1 MGRVSLSKLYF
12 YFNSCALNSNLL
24 RHALNHRKFGEV
36 FSDELY
42 IDFSDD
48 SYIEQCVF
56 DVYKRIHC
64 PGSNVVIRSFA
75 EGIYEGKLNQNGQ
88 RHGFGTMK
96 HKENLNNKRGV
107 YQGMF
112 VNGRKEGLGKYINR
126 RNDIYIGTFK
136 DNKKRGHGRL
146 TREYG
151 SSYAGSYLDD
161 KFNGLGTYTSSNGDL
176 YTGTFEN
183 DAFNGYGKMQ
193 YADGS
198 EYNGSLRNGN
208 FHGAGSY
215 KSCNGDTYIGE
226 MFNHQFHG
234 EGMLKYSNGFEYNGF
249 FQKGHFRGKG
259 AYKTKDGDSYEGQFE
274 DHMFHGEGK
283 MMYTNGD
290 VFDGRWKHGK
300 PIDGTRAYAN
310 GDTYRGQWKNH
321 LRHGKGYFMFPSG
334 DTYEGQYRRGERN
347 GKGTY
352 TFVNGGKYEG
362 AWLDG
367 VRHGYGVRE
376 YADGAMFKGIYSEG
390 ARKEGRIDFANK
402 VVYEGSILESTTKE
416 ATSDG
421 SEVQEKKIGV
431 LKKGTLDFERT
442 VTTKKK
448 RHRVANF
455 LRRPTFYGVEWSYK
469 AAKPNFKALRGLKI
483 RMGQHQPNT
492 QNLLQM
498 LSICSN
504 PLPSTNM
511 SFISQESKCEKIPV
525 IASLRI
531 PTSSFKKGV
540 SRLQAPHES
549 QDEKVSPRGVANFNF
564 VFDSGKEF
572 LPNESP
578 DEIIKTRKVALA
590 VRSNS

>member
-1 MGRVSLSKLYF
+1 M
-12 YFNSCALNSNLL
+12 
-24 RHALNHRKFGEV
+24 

-48 SYIEQCVF
+48 SSIEQCVY
-56 DVYKRIHC
+56 DVYKRVHC
-64 PGSNVVIRSFA
+64 PGSNLVPRYFA
-75 EGIYEGKLNQNGQ
+75 EGIYEGVLNLNGQ
-88 RHGFGTMK
+88 RHGFGKMK
-96 HKENLNNKRGV
+96 YKVNLKKSGI

-112 VNGRKEGLGKYINR
+112 VNGRKEGLGKYTNR

-136 DNKKRGHGRL
+136 DDKKRGHGRL
-146 TREYG
+146 TMEN
-151 SSYAGSYLDD
+151 GSYYVGSFLDD
-161 KFNGLGTYTSSNGDL
+161 KFNGLGTYKSSEGDL
-176 YTGTFEN
+176 YVGTFEN

-215 KSCNGDTYIGE
+215 KSCNGDAYIGE
-226 MFNHQFHG
+226 FFNHQFHG
-234 EGMLKYSNGFEYNGF
+234 EGILKYSNGFEYNGF
-249 FQKGHFRGKG
+249 FEKGYFSGNG
-259 AYKTKDGDSYEGQFE
+259 TYKTKDGDSYEGQFE

-300 PIDGTRAYAN
+300 PIDGTRTYTN
-310 GDTYRGQWKNH
+310 GDTYSGHWKND
-321 LRHGKGYFMFPSG
+321 LRHGIGNFIFTSG
-334 DTYEGQYRRGERN
+334 DTYKGQYRNGERN

-376 YADGAMFKGIYSEG
+376 YRDGAMFKGIYSKG

-402 VVYEGSILESTTKE
+402 VVYEGSILESTIEE

-421 SEVQEKKIGV
+421 SVVQEKKIGM

-442 VTTKKK
+442 VTKKK
-448 RHRVANF
+448 ARHRVDSL
-455 LRRPTFYGVEWSYK
+455 LRRHTLYGVEWSFE

-492 QNLLQM
+492 RYLLQM

-504 PLPSTNM
+504 HLPSPNLRE
-511 SFISQESKCEKIPV
+511 ISQKSKCEITPV
-525 IASLRI
+525 IAALSIHL
-531 PTSSFKKGV
+531 PTSSSTRKP
-540 SRLQAPHES
+540 RRER
-549 QDEKVSPRGVANFNF
+549 QDEQVSPRSVVDF
-564 VFDSGKEF
+564 VKSTGGDSGLK
-572 LPNESP
+572 LPTTP
-578 DEIIKTRKVALA
+578 ALQPRRLFA
-590 VRSNS
+590 DVVREGTPLSVDQLHIC